1 MLMYQRNDEFQA
13 RTQLHLLGDEM
24 EEIKML
30 TVIISSRA
38 NL

>member
-1 MLMYQRNDEFQA
+1 MLMYPRNDEFQA
-13 RTQLHLLGDEM
+13 NTQRHLLGNEM

-30 TVIISSRA
+30 TVIISPRA